1 MDINRALLITKDRIG
16 NLKEFKPNNR
26 SEVYIVAE
34 TLEYLEFVEK
44 ILGQD
49 CIDNIIEQISNYDQ

>member
-16 NLKEFKPNNR
+16 NLKGFTPSNR
-26 SEVYIVAE
+26 SEACVVAE

-44 ILGQD
+44 ILEKEKED
-49 CIDNIIEQISNYDQ
+49 EQSRTLEH

>member
-16 NLKEFKPNNR
+16 NLKGFTPSNK
-26 SEVYIVAE
+26 SEAYIVEE

-44 ILGQD
+44 ILEKEKED
-49 CIDNIIEQISNYDQ
+49 EQSRTLEH

>member
-16 NLKEFKPNNR
+16 NLKGFTPSNR
-26 SEVYIVAE
+26 SEVYIVTE

-44 ILGQD
+44 ILEKEKED
-49 CIDNIIEQISNYDQ
+49 EQSRTLEH

>member
-1 MDINRALLITKDRIG
+1 MITKGRIG
-16 NLKEFKPNNR
+16 NLKEFTPNNR

-44 ILGQD
+44 ILEKEKED
-49 CIDNIIEQISNYDQ
+49 EQSRTLEH

>member
-1 MDINRALLITKDRIG
+1 MDINRALLITKGRIG
-16 NLKEFKPNNR
+16 NLKEFTPNNR

-44 ILGQD
+44 ILEKEKED
-49 CIDNIIEQISNYDQ
+49 EQSRTLEH

>member
-16 NLKEFKPNNR
+16 NLKGFTPSNR
-26 SEVYIVAE
+26 SEVYIAAE

-44 ILGQD
+44 ILEKEKED
-49 CIDNIIEQISNYDQ
+49 EQSRTLEH